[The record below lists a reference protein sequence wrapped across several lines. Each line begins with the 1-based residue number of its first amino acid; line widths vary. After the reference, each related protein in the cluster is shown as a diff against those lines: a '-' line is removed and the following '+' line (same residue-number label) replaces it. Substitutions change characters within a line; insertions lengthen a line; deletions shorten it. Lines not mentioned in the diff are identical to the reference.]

1 MDASLDNFKRKFIEE
16 AVDLID
22 DLEKTVLELEEN
34 TGDMDI
40 VQRIFRIM
48 HTLKGNSS
56 MFGFEQIDRFTHH
69 METIYDQVR
78 SGEREVTQATLDAT
92 LRSVDHLKNLL
103 EEAGNE
109 SAALMQEQEA
119 LMQQMDAIIE
129 GRAVATAP
137 KKEGA
142 VGEPSATVP
151 AQQGSASGK
160 EYETFFIRYAPVTDI
175 FNNGTN
181 PLYQVDELQALGT
194 AKIKVHF
201 DKVPPLEEIE
211 PSFCYTLWEILL
223 ATDKGQNAI
232 DDVFIFV
239 ENDSDLEIQR
249 LDAGNLL
256 ENQRFVAALDDLW
269 VKQATPNIEDIRKII
284 PQPEPEV
291 QVETTTAV
299 AQTNQMAAA
308 ARQNAAKNVAISS
321 IRVASEKLDELMNL
335 VSELVTTQARLTLF
349 AEEND
354 LPGLTVISENVQKL
368 SRQLRDI
375 AFSIVLIPIENLITR
390 FHRLVRDLSQG
401 LHKDVRFLTE
411 GSDTELDKTIIEG
424 LADPLMHIL
433 RNSLDHGIEDVETRE
448 KAGKP
453 RQGTVRLKAFYSGT
467 NVMIQVSDDGAGIDP
482 AAVHNKAVEKGI
494 IPPDRKLSRRETL
507 DLVFMP
513 GFSTAKKVTDVSGR
527 GVGMDVVKRKISELR
542 GEVELDSER
551 GVGTTI
557 TIKLPLTLSIID
569 GLLVKVDETSY
580 VIPLSAVDK
589 IYAVEHEKVVNQFND
604 VVVLDGKQIPFFNL
618 RKEFNLPETKLTMEQ
633 VIVVH
638 FEERKVGFVVDTV
651 VGEYQAVLKPLG
663 RHYKNQDMISGATIL
678 GDGTVALVMDT
689 NRIIK
694 HFTAK
699 EEFAMGSLQV
709 ANENKK

>member
-1 MDASLDNFKRKFIEE
+1 MDASLDNFKKKFIEE

-22 DLEKTVLELEEN
+22 DLEKAVLELEDN
-34 TGDMDI
+34 TTDADI

-78 SGEREVTQATLDAT
+78 SGEREVTQATLNVT

-103 EEAGNE
+103 DEAGNE
-109 SAALMQEQEA
+109 SDALMKEQEA

-129 GRAVATAP
+129 GH
-137 KKEGA
+137 
-142 VGEPSATVP
+142 TVP
-151 AQQGSASGK
+151 VDTQQAPAKVQQAASEMPTKTSSQSAPTDEKGV
-160 EYETFFIRYAPVTDI
+160 YETYFIRYAPVTDI

-181 PLYQVDELQALGT
+181 PLYQVDELQALGK

-201 DKVPPLEEIE
+201 EKVPPIAEIE
-211 PSFCYTLWEILL
+211 PSFCYTSWEIIL
-223 ATDKGQNAI
+223 ATNKGQNAI

-239 ENDSDLEIQR
+239 EGDSDLKIER
-249 LDAGNLL
+249 LETGNLL
-256 ENQRFVAALDDLW
+256 ENANFVSDLDNLW
-269 VKQATPNIEDIRKII
+269 AKQTEANLDEIRKII
-284 PQPEPEV
+284 PSRAVVQQAEVTATTQP
-291 QVETTTAV
+291 
-299 AQTNQMAAA
+299 A
-308 ARQNAAKNVAISS
+308 ARQNASKNVAISS

-375 AFSIVLIPIENLITR
+375 AFSIVLIPIDNLITR

-401 LHKDVRFLTE
+401 LHKDVRFITE

-433 RNSLDHGIEDVETRE
+433 RNSLDHGIEDAAVRE
-448 KAGKP
+448 KMGKP

-467 NVMIQVSDDGAGIDP
+467 NVLIQVSDDGAGIDP
-482 AAVHNKAVEKGI
+482 VAVHNKAVEKGI
-494 IPPDRKLSRRETL
+494 IPTDRKLSKRDTL

-513 GFSTAKKVTDVSGR
+513 GFSTAKTVSDVSGR

-589 IYAVEHEKVVNQFND
+589 IYAVEHAKVVNQFND

-618 RKEFNLPETKLTMEQ
+618 RKEFSLPETTLEMEQ

-699 EEFAMGSLQV
+699 EEFSMGAVQMGHEEKL
-709 ANENKK
+709 

>member
-1 MDASLDNFKRKFIEE
+1 MDASLDNFKKKFIEE

-22 DLEKTVLELEEN
+22 DLEKAVLELEDN
-34 TGDMDI
+34 TTDADI

-78 SGEREVTQATLDAT
+78 SGEREVTQATLNVT

-103 EEAGNE
+103 DEAGNE
-109 SAALMQEQEA
+109 SDALMKEQEA

-129 GRAVATAP
+129 GHPVPIDTQQAP
-137 KKEGA
+137 AKVQQAASEMPTKTSSQ
-142 VGEPSATVP
+142 SAPTDEKGV
-151 AQQGSASGK
+151 
-160 EYETFFIRYAPVTDI
+160 YETYFIRYAPVTDI

-181 PLYQVDELQALGT
+181 PLYQVDELQALGK

-201 DKVPPLEEIE
+201 EKVPPIAEIE
-211 PSFCYTLWEILL
+211 PSFCYTSWEIIL
-223 ATDKGQNAI
+223 ATNKGQNAI

-239 ENDSDLEIQR
+239 EGDSDLKIER
-249 LDAGNLL
+249 LETGNLL
-256 ENQRFVAALDDLW
+256 ENANFVSDLDNLW
-269 VKQATPNIEDIRKII
+269 AKQTEANLDEIRKII
-284 PQPEPEV
+284 PSRAVVQQAEVTATTQP
-291 QVETTTAV
+291 
-299 AQTNQMAAA
+299 A
-308 ARQNAAKNVAISS
+308 ARQNASKNVAISS

-375 AFSIVLIPIENLITR
+375 AFSIVLIPIDNLITR

-401 LHKDVRFLTE
+401 LHKDVRFITE

-433 RNSLDHGIEDVETRE
+433 RNSLDHGIEDAAVRE
-448 KAGKP
+448 KMGKP

-467 NVMIQVSDDGAGIDP
+467 NVLIQVSDDGAGIDP
-482 AAVHNKAVEKGI
+482 VAVHNKAVEKGI
-494 IPPDRKLSRRETL
+494 IPADRKLSKRDTL

-513 GFSTAKKVTDVSGR
+513 GFSTAKTVSDVSGR

-589 IYAVEHEKVVNQFND
+589 IYAVEHAKVVNQFND

-618 RKEFNLPETKLTMEQ
+618 RKEFSLPETTLEMEQ

-699 EEFAMGSLQV
+699 EEFSMGAVQMGHEEKL
-709 ANENKK
+709 

>member
-1 MDASLDNFKRKFIEE
+1 MDASLDNFKKKFIEE

-22 DLEKTVLELEEN
+22 ELEKTVLELEEN

-109 SAALMQEQEA
+109 SASLMQQQEA

-129 GRAVATAP
+129 GRVVATAP
-137 KKEGA
+137 KKEG
-142 VGEPSATVP
+142 SATTKN
-151 AQQGSASGK
+151 QTEQTSGEKLK
-160 EYETFFIRYAPVTDI
+160 EAETFFIRYAPVTDI

-181 PLYQVDELQALGT
+181 PLYQVDELQALG
-194 AKIKVHF
+194 ASKIKVHF
-201 DKVPPLEEIE
+201 DKVPPLAEIE
-211 PSFCYTLWEILL
+211 PSFCYTSWEIIL
-223 ATDKGQNAI
+223 ATNKGQNAI

-256 ENQRFVAALDDLW
+256 ENPNFVAALDDLW
-269 VKQATPNIEDIRKII
+269 AKQVTPNIEDIRRII
-284 PQPEPEV
+284 PQPEQEK
-291 QVETTTAV
+291 QVEVSPAI
-299 AQTNQMAAA
+299 AQANANAAK
-308 ARQNAAKNVAISS
+308 QNAAKNVAISS

-401 LHKDVRFLTE
+401 LHKDVRFVTE

-448 KAGKP
+448 RAGKP

-482 AAVHNKAVEKGI
+482 VAVHKKAVEKGI

-513 GFSTAKKVTDVSGR
+513 GFSTAKQVTDVSGR

-618 RKEFNLPETKLTMEQ
+618 RKEFSLPETTLTMEQ

-699 EEFAMGSLQV
+699 EEFAMGSVKV
-709 ANENKK
+709 ANENKQ